1 MSVPWNSFR
10 CADGWVIIC
19 AGNHPNWVRLCEMI
33 GRPRARGRP
42 ALRHAGG
49 RIAHVDEIEAAVSA
63 WMGDRS
69 VAEVEALLNANTIA
83 GGSILPLH
91 DVVEHPSFTRGISS
105 LPIDANPVPCF
116 TWITSHSTYAKAH
129 GARVPGPARCSSIDA
144 ACRRRN
150 TSAGLPRVWWSKRNE
165 SPMPRPLEGLRVLD
179 IGISTAGPYA
189 ARLLGDLGADVI
201 KVEPLDGENTRG
213 LGLRYGDAGYLYHV
227 NNYNKRSIT
236 LKLQH
241 PRGRDLFL
249 ELVAKSDVVIE
260 NFAIGT
266 MDKWGVGY
274 AACREANPAII
285 YCSVKG
291 FGESGPWAGLR
302 AFDTVTQALCGLM
315 YSTGKPGD
323 PPLKAGPSVCD
334 LMGAAVSSMAVMIA
348 IAGAASR
355 SKPVRRHGA
364 VRHGRGRADLA
375 LADGAP
381 RQRGIAAQSRQ
392 PPSPTTCPST
402 TTRVR
407 RAASW

>member
-1 MSVPWNSFR
+1 MS
-10 CADGWVIIC
+10 
-19 AGNHPNWVRLCEMI
+19 
-33 GRPRARGRP
+33 
-42 ALRHAGG
+42 
-49 RIAHVDEIEAAVSA
+49 
-63 WMGDRS
+63 
-69 VAEVEALLNANTIA
+69 
-83 GGSILPLH
+83 
-91 DVVEHPSFTRGISS
+91 
-105 LPIDANPVPCF
+105 
-116 TWITSHSTYAKAH
+116 
-129 GARVPGPARCSSIDA
+129 
-144 ACRRRN
+144 
-150 TSAGLPRVWWSKRNE
+150 
-165 SPMPRPLEGLRVLD
+165 RPLEGVRVLD

-348 IAGAASR
+348 IAARRPDRGRFVDTALFDMGAVALTSLWPLARRGSAESLRSLGNRHPDHAPFDDYACGEGRVMVTVTKEAQWGALAPLLSLPAEWNRATRIEKRATIDSALAAWLAPHGAQQAAERLQALAIPAAPILDLEQVAKSAQLASR
-355 SKPVRRHGA
+355 KMIGTLRHPVYGDVPLINTPLATGEADSRGPWRSQPVLGENNGE
-364 VRHGRGRADLA
+364 VIGDLLGRAA
-375 LADGAP
+375 E
-381 RQRGIAAQSRQ
+381 IASLRAEGV
-392 PPSPTTCPST
+392 
-402 TTRVR
+402 VR
-407 RAASW
+407 